1 MKATTPIPALL
12 LAAALGPATAVAQ
25 QSANPPDIASAL
37 RQAYAAAGGM
47 TAFRELGIIRVDM
60 AREEVTQEGKI
71 EKSELVMFVKSPGP
85 APGRLENPGLKVV
98 AGDDGSRGW
107 ALVGG
112 QMDSRPSTVVMVRR
126 MIRSDL
132 FAPLLP
138 FSLAWEG
145 VAVTGVTA
153 ADVAGTPTWRLAVEM
168 ERSFFHTPQIST
180 TWTVDLDRRT
190 FKVLRAMSP
199 FTDLGKGIT
208 ADGMLFTWSEPVRL
222 GGVTLNGLQKVV
234 GLDVTGREKS
244 HSRVDRHRFT
254 PVSADREATLFTN
267 PVPPDQRPTV
277 PAFQPPKQPTT

>member
-1 MKATTPIPALL
+1 MKTTTPILALL
-12 LAAALGPATAVAQ
+12 LAAALGPATLLAQ
-25 QSANPPDIASAL
+25 PATPPDAASAL
-37 RQAYAAAGGM
+37 RQAYAAAGGL
-47 TAFRELGIIRVDM
+47 TAFKDLGIVRVDIT
-60 AREEVTQEGKI
+60 REEVTQEGKT
-71 EKSELVMFVKSPGP
+71 EKSELVVFFKSPGP
-85 APGRLENPGLKVV
+85 APGRLENPVLKVV

-107 ALVGG
+107 AVVGG
-112 QMDSRPSTVVMVRR
+112 QMDTRPSTVVMVRR

-132 FAPLLP
+132 FAALLP
-138 FSLAWEG
+138 FSLSWEG
-145 VAVTGVTA
+145 VTVTEVTA
-153 ADVAGTPTWRLAVEM
+153 ADFNGTPTWRLAVAM

-190 FKVLRAMSP
+190 FKVLRATSP

-222 GGVTLNGLQKVV
+222 GGVTLNGMQKVV

-254 PVSADREATLFTN
+254 PVGTDREAALFTN